1 MAMLNP
7 LPPLLIIREPPI
19 EEDKDQRLWLNIL
32 LGEHLGE
39 DACYLRSYFF
49 VDDWGEWR
57 AGTMNE
63 SMIDKITEKVTQS
76 WYALAKIKL
85 DLFKVKFDKAVDQR
99 GATTRPN
106 IFKVK

>member
-1 MAMLNP
+1 
-7 LPPLLIIREPPI
+7 
-19 EEDKDQRLWLNIL
+19 
-32 LGEHLGE
+32 
-39 DACYLRSYFF
+39 
-49 VDDWGEWR
+49 
-57 AGTMNE
+57 MNE

-85 DLFKVKFDKAVDQR
+85 DLFKVKFDKAVDQS